1 MTYASDR
8 LYNEAIRRNLG
19 HYATIVKVKEIMLH
33 LPCLTLTD
41 REEVEAKKDSTG
53 NYAAVQMLLDNM
65 RRRENWPEEFIAALR
80 LCEHRKLADEL
91 SDAYDRIR
99 GWTNNAAPAPAQ
111 APAQAPASDS
121 TAAATTTVTIHT
133 VPVTTPPHL
142 TQPLVKAPAPTTATS
157 QIAAQVSP
165 PASDLQHVEQVPA
178 LATSPEP
185 ASQIP
190 PPVVLSSQ
198 TSFPTVVS
206 ASNVT
211 STVQQ
216 NEVPPQVGAIEYKT
230 PISDTPDGQTTS
242 LTDGNVLSNLSVQAS
257 SSSAS
262 LSQTTNTYSP
272 SQSSQNSEK
281 DLVPFAVEETSRR
294 LPVQDTNSPI
304 NMEPEECSDPT
315 VNETVQR
322 TNTAGMPIKAR
333 KTTAI
338 RIPQATPSAPAEVH
352 AHCFPS
358 VSQEYFSKPGI
369 LQVPNEGVVMQEEP
383 CSTTTTDLEISRS
396 VLSAEPVQSVNF
408 EHPINP
414 LSFISESSEA
424 SSLNQ
429 PEEDH
434 YESSLES
441 LMGTRQHELRWS
453 EEPSDENL
461 NSQPPRMLSN
471 TFNPCGG
478 SGNMQHSTGISEN
491 QPVQS
496 YENSESVVYLPKP
509 SGRDIIRPSH
519 KERSTTFNYQE
530 QLSNATKLASN
541 PKVDPREE
549 GQTTSHI
556 NKLQLTAAAAAVGI
570 GLFVVWKIKH

>member
-8 LYNEAIRRNLG
+8 LYNEVIRRNLG
-19 HYATIVKVKEIMLH
+19 NYATILKVKEIMLH

-65 RRRENWPEEFIAALR
+65 RRRENWPEEFISALR
-80 LCEHRKLADEL
+80 CCEHRKLADEL

-99 GWTNNAAPAPAQ
+99 GRTNNAAAAPAK
-111 APAQAPASDS
+111 APASDS

-142 TQPLVKAPAPTTATS
+142 TPPSVKAPEQTTATS

-178 LATSPEP
+178 PATSPEP

-190 PPVVLSSQ
+190 PSVVLTSQ
-198 TSFPTVVS
+198 TSLPTVVS

-216 NEVPPQVGAIEYKT
+216 DEVPTQVGATENKT
-230 PISDTPDGQTTS
+230 PISHTPDGQTTTS
-242 LTDGNVLSNLSVQAS
+242 LTDGSVLSNLSVQAS

-262 LSQTTNTYSP
+262 LSQTTNSYSP

-281 DLVPFAVEETSRR
+281 DRVPLAVEETSQR

-315 VNETVQR
+315 VNENVRR

-338 RIPQATPSAPAEVH
+338 RIPQATPSAAAEVD

-369 LQVPNEGVVMQEEP
+369 LQVPNEAVVMQEEP

-396 VLSAEPVQSVNF
+396 VLSAEPVQSVNL
-408 EHPINP
+408 EHPIDP
-414 LSFISESSEA
+414 LSFISESCVA
-424 SSLNQ
+424 STLNQ

-434 YESSLES
+434 YESSWES
-441 LMGTRQHELRWS
+441 QMGTRQHEYRWS

-461 NSQPPRMLSN
+461 NSPPPRMLSN

-478 SGNMQHSTGISEN
+478 SGNMQRSTGISED
-491 QPVQS
+491 QPDQS
-496 YENSESVVYLPKP
+496 NENSERVVYRPKP
-509 SGRDIIRPSH
+509 SGRDVIRPSD
-519 KERSTTFNYQE
+519 KERSTTFNYQQQE
-530 QLSNATKLASN
+530 SNATKLASN
-541 PKVDPREE
+541 SKVDPREE
-549 GQTTSHI
+549 DQTTTHI
-556 NKLQLTAAAAAVGI
+556 NKLHLTAAAAAVGF